1 MKNTVLQKEL
11 TNLLKDRFTTSES
24 VLVNFSKGEDAYDP
38 VNPQAVVF
46 PNSNEELSKVLKLCN
61 EHATPVVPYGTG
73 TSLEG
78 HAVGN
83 ADGITISLEK
93 FDQIL
98 SVNAEDF
105 DCRVQANVTREHL
118 NENLK
123 DKGVFFPIDPGANA
137 ALGGMA

>member
-11 TNLLKDRFTTSES
+11 IDLLGERFTTSDS

-38 VNPQAVVF
+38 VSPQAVVF

-61 EHATPVVPYGTG
+61 EHKTPVVPYGTG

-83 ADGITISLEK
+83 SEGITISLEK
-93 FDQIL
+93 FDKIL
-98 SVNAEDF
+98 AVNAKTLIAGFKLTYQES
-105 DCRVQANVTREHL
+105 N
-118 NENLK
+118 
-123 DKGVFFPIDPGANA
+123 
-137 ALGGMA
+137 